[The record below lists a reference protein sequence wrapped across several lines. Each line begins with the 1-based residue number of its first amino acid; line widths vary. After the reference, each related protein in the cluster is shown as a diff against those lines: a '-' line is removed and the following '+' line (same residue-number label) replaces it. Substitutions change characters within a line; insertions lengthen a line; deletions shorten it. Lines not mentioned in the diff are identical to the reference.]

1 MVRKRKSRIAVIRG
15 KIFGEENVMTAEQ
28 YTREVGKLLKCRTS
42 RKKEIRSQLLAE
54 INGAVAGGE
63 DLEDVLKRMG
73 IPWDYANRY
82 NDHFDQAERKAAKR
96 ERRLKI
102 WGIVLAVIVIILA
115 IIYWNLPKWSDIS
128 DSTIF
133 NEDIVK
139 TEAEEIIRL
148 YSDDAF
154 QEITARMNDDMKQV
168 LNAATLQYTKSQM
181 KEDFG
186 ELLAFGNMYAS
197 EARQNGKSYA
207 MVQVSVS
214 YSNMSVTYT
223 ITFDADMKLAGFYVK

>member
-1 MVRKRKSRIAVIRG
+1 
-15 KIFGEENVMTAEQ
+15 MTAEQ
-28 YTREVGKLLKCRTS
+28 YAKEVGKLLKCRAS
-42 RKKEIRSQLLAE
+42 KKKEIKSQLLSE
-54 INGAVAGGE
+54 INDTVAKGE

-82 NDHFDQAERKAAKR
+82 NDHFDKAERKAAKR

-102 WGIVLAVIVIILA
+102 WGIVLVVIALILA
-115 IIYWNLPKWSDIS
+115 VVYWNLPKWSDIS
-128 DSTIF
+128 ESTVF
-133 NEDIVK
+133 SEDVVK
-139 TEAEEIIRL
+139 AEAEEIIRF
-148 YSDDAF
+148 YSDNDF
-154 QEITARMNDDMKQV
+154 QSVTARMNDDMKQV

-186 ELLAFGNMYAS
+186 ELLAFGNVYAS
-197 EARQNGKSYA
+197 EAKQNGKSYA